1 MIKDTSAQD
10 KQIAKKRT
18 IKKPVIALLAVGI
31 TLAGLTSAWPSINTI
46 LSAEQTV
53 SREQVRLSTVVRGDI
68 SEDIRVEGRALAAN
82 NPDLYAIASGTVT
95 LNVKPGDAIK
105 AGQALLNIDSPELTN
120 RLLQEEATFERL
132 QTEVERQR
140 ISIKQQ
146 LLDTEQRMEMAKVDL
161 EAAEREMARSK
172 QSIEKQII
180 SKLELEQSMVEL
192 KRAQLQERHAIDSL
206 KLEQERLAF
215 ELKSSELSLTRQQH
229 ILEEVQR
236 QVAALNIISPL
247 SGIVGTVHVQQK
259 QFVQRDAALI
269 SLVDL
274 SELEVEAQI
283 PEIYAD
289 NLGVGMAA
297 EVIINQYQY
306 HAKLVAISP
315 EIEAGR
321 VSARVR
327 FDEQPSGLRQNQK
340 VSTRIILSQKQD
352 VLKVRRGAFVETG
365 AGRFTYAVVGEQADQ
380 TPIQL
385 GVKSISEVEI
395 IEGLSEG
402 QEIVISSLEPFNN
415 KARVLLGK

>member
-31 TLAGLTSAWPSINTI
+31 TLGGLTSAWPSINTI

-53 SREQVRLSTVVRGDI
+53 SREQVRIATVVKGDI
-68 SEDIRVEGRALAAN
+68 SEDIRVEGRTLAAN

-105 AGQALLNIDSPELTN
+105 AGQALLSIDSPELTN

-297 EVIINQYQY
+297 EVIINQYKY

-365 AGRFTYAVVGEQADQ
+365 AGRFTYTVVGEQADQ

-402 QEIVISSLEPFNN
+402 QEIVISSLDPFNN